1 MISKFEFENGYQ
13 ISNSLMNNSYK
24 VKFDIMLLTNIG
36 MSSSWSIR
44 KQLML
49 WVELDVQMKS
59 VRKHATKY

>member
-13 ISNSLMNNSYK
+13 ISNSFNSYK

>member
-1 MISKFEFENGYQ
+1 MDIKLVILQEF
-13 ISNSLMNNSYK
+13 SANSYK